1 MTDSTPSVAVISTSS
16 TLVEE
21 ETTRSLEEMIF
32 DTTTN
37 ALARVGYTI
46 DDIDAVVISGND
58 EIDGRVI
65 SIMAGSGPA
74 GGVGRDT
81 TLIASSADHA
91 LVYGYLRVLAGQG
104 KRVLVV
110 GWAKPSESV
119 DLNHAELVEAEP
131 YILRNIGMNHTVA
144 AALQASLWLDEPG
157 SAGAVVSWPLTAADL
172 PKHGDAVHA
181 LILAEEGAFPE
192 GVELA
197 WISDCGWATSTYE
210 LGARDLRD
218 IEPLGQALAQLDR
231 RGVSAP
237 RSRWTAVEIAAESE
251 PAVRRAAALLGI
263 PETTAVNASG
273 GLADTIG
280 VSFVAG
286 LGRMVAA
293 VEAVA
298 AADAPISVAGIG
310 FNGYAEQGATVVV
323 FSSEKGGKK

>member
-1 MTDSTPSVAVISTSS
+1 VTDRNPCVAVISTSS
-16 TLVEE
+16 TLVEK
-21 ETTRSLEEMIF
+21 ETARSLEEMIF
-32 DTTTN
+32 DTTTD
-37 ALARVGYTI
+37 ALSGVGYTI
-46 DDIDAVVISGND
+46 EDIDAIVISGND

-65 SIMAGSGPA
+65 SIMAGAGPA

-119 DLNHAELVEAEP
+119 DVNHAELVEAEP
-131 YILRNIGMNHTVA
+131 YILRNVGMNHTVA
-144 AALQASLWLDEPG
+144 AALQASLWLDEPESG
-157 SAGAVVSWPLTAADL
+157 GPVVCWPLTASDL
-172 PKHGDAVHA
+172 PKRGDAVHA
-181 LILAEEGAFPE
+181 LVLAREGAFPE
-192 GVELA
+192 GTELA

-218 IEPLGQALAQLDR
+218 VEPLGQALAQIDR

-237 RSRWTAVEIAAESE
+237 RSAWRAVEIAAESE
-251 PAVRRAAALLGI
+251 PAVRRVAALLGLKD
-263 PETTAVNASG
+263 TAAVNASG
-273 GLADTIG
+273 SLADTIG

-286 LGRMVAA
+286 LGRMVSA

-298 AADAPISVAGIG
+298 AAETPIAVAGIG

-323 FSSEKGGKK
+323 FSGEKGGNG